1 MSWSALPLLAPCT
14 GGFPHVTKHHLH
26 PQTLGR
32 CRVQS
37 PSPPQRVLLRWLQT
51 PSALHHLPSTLPR
64 SLKISPR
71 PNLLD
76 GGIFPK
82 PLQQRGY
89 GQVRGMPQCL
99 WCPSSPAHPLC
110 PGNAWAAPLQW
121 VLRQIHAVVTQG
133 DGEPRARFSQ
143 GEQGNKTGVI
153 SRLPSEL
160 QPQESWLGALASTS
174 FKARGGKQGVSPFCG
189 SVQPAAGCRPS
200 QPWHLPHPRVGR
212 AKPLLEGQGGT
223 DRWSLAGRD

>member
-1 MSWSALPLLAPCT
+1 MICPASAGTLHRRLSPCHKAP
-14 GGFPHVTKHHLH
+14 P
-26 PQTLGR
+26 PPPDLG
-32 CRVQS
+32 QMQGAEPIAS
-37 PSPPQRVLLRWLQT
+37 PEVLLRWLQT
-51 PSALHHLPSTLPR
+51 PSALHHLPSTLFK
-64 SLKISPR
+64 SLKISPC

-89 GQVRGMPQCL
+89 GQVLGMPQCL

-110 PGNAWAAPLQW
+110 PRSGWAAPLQW

-133 DGEPRARFSQ
+133 DGEPRARLSQ
-143 GEQGNKTGVI
+143 GEQRNETGVI

-174 FKARGGKQGVSPFCG
+174 FKACGGKQGVSPFCG
-189 SVQPAAGCRPS
+189 SAQPAAGCRPS
-200 QPWHLPHPRVGR
+200 QPWHLPHPRIGR

-223 DRWSLAGRD
+223 DRWSLAGID